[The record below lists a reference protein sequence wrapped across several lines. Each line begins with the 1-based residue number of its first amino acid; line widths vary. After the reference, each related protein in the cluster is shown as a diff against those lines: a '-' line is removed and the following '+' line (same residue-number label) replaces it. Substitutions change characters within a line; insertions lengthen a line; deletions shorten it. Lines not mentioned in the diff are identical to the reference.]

1 MINPTKRAA
10 IIGSLALLLA
20 IAAYL
25 VPAVRDS
32 HMGDFLR
39 GGSIGASS
47 VAVLMLV
54 VAYMQHRKA
63 AEYER

>member
-10 IIGSLALLLA
+10 IIGGLALLLA
-20 IAAYL
+20 IVAYL

-39 GGSIGASS
+39 GGSIGAGS
-47 VAVLMLV
+47 VAVLLFA
-54 VAYMQHRKA
+54 VAYAQRPKVS
-63 AEYER
+63 E